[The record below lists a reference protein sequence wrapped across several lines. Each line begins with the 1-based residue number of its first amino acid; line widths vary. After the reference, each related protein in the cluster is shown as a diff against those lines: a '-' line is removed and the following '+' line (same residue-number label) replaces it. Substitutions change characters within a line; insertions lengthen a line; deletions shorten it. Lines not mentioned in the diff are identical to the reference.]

1 MHLTMQTV
9 IANVFAATATVVV
22 LAFPAPSDLKEAI
35 FGAPDRGSETLQLID
50 FQPSDKL
57 NVLGEGIAQT
67 GHYIALLNDCAHYL
81 SRTLN
86 PETALCRE
94 VVESIRQTAPA
105 LMLDAH
111 GSRLDPLGEALR
123 LASAQLCRVEWG
135 REPLAN
141 SNIGQFCL
149 N

>member
-35 FGAPDRGSETLQLID
+35 FGAPDRGSETLQLIGL
-50 FQPSDKL
+50 PSSDKL
-57 NVLGEGIAQT
+57 NVLGEGIAET
-67 GHYIALLNDCAHYL
+67 GDYIALLNDCANYL
-81 SRTLN
+81 SRS
-86 PETALCRE
+86 PQPDTAMCRE
-94 VVESIRQTAPA
+94 AIKSIRQAAPTI
-105 LMLDAH
+105 MLDAH
-111 GSRLDPLGEALR
+111 GSMLNPLGEALH

-141 SNIGQFCL
+141 SNIGQSCL